1 MTSNAQPT
9 TRHNYSDEAQ
19 HPRTME
25 PAMLVLLVIVSILGA
40 IIGIQILTSL
50 GVTPNTAIIGV
61 LVAIAISRIPV
72 EIFRRFRSIHR
83 QNLVQSNISTA
94 TFVAANSLLLPI
106 AVPYVMG
113 RPDLVWPMLIGAA
126 AAAVIDFLMLYWM
139 FDSRVFPG
147 KEAWP
152 PGYAAAEAIKAGDE
166 GGKRAG
172 LLGVGT
178 LIGIV
183 GSFLGIPMSAF
194 GVAFIGNIVALTMFG
209 VGLLIRGYGQGVS
222 QAMGLGGPKGI
233 DINALYIPHGVMIG
247 AGVIALVQAIS
258 VIVGRR
264 RAGAEALATGA
275 VEKEV
280 VGKVDEGDVL
290 PAVVVRDEELTRDPS
305 FVQRALVR
313 GGVLYLVAGVLL
325 ALASGIYTQMGIPQL
340 ILWVIWVAF
349 ACVAAEFIVGL
360 SAMHSGWFPAFA
372 TALIFLTLGMFMG
385 FPPIALGLMV
395 GFIAAGGPAFADA
408 GYDFK
413 AGWLL
418 RRDRTREMELD
429 GRREQFFAGLVGMV
443 VALGVVAISYPMFF
457 ANNQFPP
464 VAKVFATTIAAGA
477 NPGIIANLA
486 IWAIPGAIIQL
497 LGGAKRQMGILLA
510 TGLLI
515 NNPLAGW
522 AVLVGIAIRLA
533 YGRFAKDKDRAETDM
548 TVMAAGFIAGDALWS
563 FGNSMYKLVVK

>member
-1 MTSNAQPT
+1 MSNE
-9 TRHNYSDEAQ
+9 TRAAARPYSDDAT
-19 HPRTME
+19 HPRTFE
-25 PAMLVLLVIVSILGA
+25 PAMLVVLVVVSILGS

-61 LVAIAISRIPV
+61 LVAIAISRIPLEV
-72 EIFRRFRSIHR
+72 FRRFRSIHR
-83 QNLVQSNISTA
+83 QNLVQSNISAA

-106 AVPYVMG
+106 AVPYVMK
-113 RPDLVWPMLIGAA
+113 RPDLVWPMLIGAG

-152 PGYAAAEAIKAGDE
+152 PGIAAAEAIKAGDE

-172 LLGVGT
+172 LLGIGT
-178 LIGIV
+178 LV
-183 GSFLGIPMSAF
+183 GLLGSYIGIPMSAF

-209 VGLLIRGYGQGVS
+209 VGLLIRGYGQGLS
-222 QAMGLGGPKGI
+222 KAIGWGGPKGI

-247 AGVIALVQAIS
+247 AGLIALAQAVS
-258 VIVGRR
+258 VVVGRR
-264 RAGAEALATGA
+264 RAKASVSPHEQAPVPVAAGPLSEAS
-275 VEKEV
+275 
-280 VGKVDEGDVL
+280 VGDD
-290 PAVVVRDEELTRDPS
+290 ELTRDPS
-305 FVQRALVR
+305 FVQKALVR
-313 GGVLYLVAGVLL
+313 GGVLYVLVGIAL
-325 ALASGIYTQMGIPQL
+325 ALASGIYSQMSVPRL
-340 ILWVIWVAF
+340 ILWVVWAAF
-349 ACVAAEFIVGL
+349 SCIAAEFIVGL

-385 FPPIALGLMV
+385 FPPIALALLV

-418 RRDRTREMELD
+418 RRGRSREMELD
-429 GRREQFFAGLVGMV
+429 GRREQLFAALVGMV
-443 VALGVVAISYPMFF
+443 VAFAVVALAYPMFF
-457 ANNQFPP
+457 TNNQFPP
-464 VAKVFATTIAAGA
+464 VAKVFATTISAGA
-477 NPGIIANLA
+477 NPAILGNLA
-486 IWAIPGAIIQL
+486 LWAVPGAVIQL

-515 NNPLAGW
+515 FNPLAGW
-522 AVLVGIAIRLA
+522 AVLAGIVIRVL
-533 YGRFAKDKDRAETDM
+533 YRHFAKDKERADTDM

-563 FGNSMYKLVVK
+563 FGSSMYKIAVK